1 MRLEMHPITPQ
12 ARLMQRMVSALEDDQ
27 VVVYPTDSGYS
38 LGCNARSPKAINR
51 LYHMKRAM
59 KKYVMALMC
68 HDFAVLHEFVKI
80 DNSAFRI
87 FKRYTPGPYTF
98 ILPATQKGRK
108 QLDVNRPEIGVRI
121 PSCSFCDALWK
132 IKPDLILVT
141 TAARVRD
148 DEHFVNAA
156 DIEEAFG
163 HEVDLIADL
172 GEMAVTPTTIVSLV
186 NGEPEVLREGQGVF
200 P

>member
-1 MRLEMHPITPQ
+1 MRLEMHPVTPQ
-12 ARLMQRMVSALEDDQ
+12 ARLMQRVITALEDDQ

-59 KKYVMALMC
+59 KKYVMSLMC
-68 HDFAVLHEFVKI
+68 HDFAALHEFVKI
-80 DNSAFRI
+80 DNSAFRL

-108 QLDVNRPEIGVRI
+108 LLDVNRPEIGVRI
-121 PSCSFCDALWK
+121 PSCAFCDALWK
-132 IKPDLILVT
+132 LKPDIILLT

-148 DEHFVNAA
+148 EDHFVNAV
-156 DIEEAFG
+156 DIEESIG
-163 HEVDLIADL
+163 HEVAAIVDL
-172 GEMAVTPTTIVSLV
+172 GEIAVNPTTIVSLV
-186 NGEPEVLREGQGVF
+186 SGEPEVLREGQGTF